1 MAQMEV
7 DKNRTE
13 KSALA
18 KLTFFVLIIDHIII
32 ICGMIYDSTRR
43 NWLEM
48 KIMPMKVGA
57 QHFIPNLTLILWM
70 PRYHC

>member
-7 DKNRTE
+7 DKNRIK

-32 ICGMIYDSTRR
+32 ICGMIYDITRR
-43 NWLEM
+43 NRLEM
-48 KIMPMKVGA
+48 KIMPMKVDT
-57 QHFIPNLTLILWM
+57 QHFIPNLTLIL
-70 PRYHC
+70 

>member
-7 DKNRTE
+7 DKNRIK

-18 KLTFFVLIIDHIII
+18 KLSFFVLIIDHIII
-32 ICGMIYDSTRR
+32 ICGMIYDITRR

-48 KIMPMKVGA
+48 KIMPMKVDA
-57 QHFIPNLTLILWM
+57 QHFIPNLTLIL
-70 PRYHC
+70 